1 MEQELVI
8 GIDIG
13 GTKIDVG
20 VIDTSGK
27 ILERMRIWTN
37 VHEGLN
43 VIVQNIYDA
52 IEKITNGL
60 KTSICGIGIGAP
72 GQVDVKNGIVL
83 FAPNLR
89 WKDVELKKIIH
100 EKYRLP
106 VEIENDA
113 NCGALAEA
121 RLGAGSG
128 SNNLIWITIG
138 TGIGGGIIIDGNLIQ
153 GAGFAGGEIGHMTMK
168 KNGPVCGCGN
178 KGCLEALAAGPAIIH
193 QIRKAIN
200 SGTQTVILKMI
211 DNDLNKITVGIASNA
226 ADTGDSLSLKVLNR
240 AGEYLGIGVANLD
253 NILNPEVII
262 LGGGV
267 MEAAGHRLLKIIKNT
282 VQNRALSVAK
292 NNLRIELSKLG
303 NDAGLI
309 GASLLIQRSVDQS
322 NKGHQ

>member
-20 VIDTSGK
+20 LIEPSGK

-43 VIVQNIYDA
+43 AVVQNIYDA
-52 IEKITNGL
+52 IEKVTAGI
-60 KTSICGIGIGAP
+60 KTSIRGIGIGAP

-83 FAPNLR
+83 FAPNLK
-89 WKDVELKKIIH
+89 WKDVEMKRIIH
-100 EKYRLP
+100 ERYRLP

-121 RLGAGSG
+121 KLGAGSK
-128 SNNLIWITIG
+128 SNNLIWITVG

-153 GAGFAGGEIGHMTMK
+153 GANFAGGEIGHMTMK

-193 QIRKAIN
+193 QIRKKIN
-200 SGTQTVILKMI
+200 SGTQTTILKVV
-211 DNDLNKITVGIASNA
+211 DNDLNRITVEIAANA
-226 ADTGDSLSLKVLNR
+226 ADVGDSLSLKVLNK
-240 AGEYLGIGVANLD
+240 AGEYLGIGVTNLA

-267 MEAAGHRLLKIIKNT
+267 MEVAGHHLLKIIKDT

-292 NNLRIELSKLG
+292 NNLKIELSKLG

-309 GASLLIQRSVDQS
+309 GASLLVQRSA
-322 NKGHQ
+322 